1 MSKKAD
7 GSSRQSKRK
16 LEIPPFV
23 MLAWWQVR
31 PTWRLLLVMCTGIIV
46 AVAFVCTVPL
56 YSDVAMTAGLR
67 SALTSPTESAEFA
80 VSSTSEQLDT
90 GAVGQATQSL
100 NALFSKDLGSFI
112 NPAQLSIQAPDYTL
126 MVKTQEPDGKTQY
139 SATANTMALI
149 SAATNS
155 MSPHVTV
162 LHGRLPHTST
172 SVIEIALT
180 AESAA
185 QLHVGVGSLL
195 VIQVTFI
202 EKDPTEGPL
211 VPPLFLNIPLRVVGI
226 INPTSL
232 NDSYWHSTTFLS
244 SVFGDVPGT
253 GTNYTGLASN
263 EGLLAYFTQLT
274 TQSNYSLYKFQ
285 APCTLLWYYPF
296 HASDISIYDLNS
308 ITNAINLASAGV
320 IEDMHLY
327 NSPLVEQPTVTAPDD
342 ILQRFAARTPVVS
355 IPTTGVLLVVVGLI
369 LFFVSLISDILID
382 RQSET
387 IALLRSRGASRRQV
401 FGVFATQSLGLG
413 VIGLLLGP
421 VLAVALVWLMTLFT
435 LSPPDR
441 GAIDIVFNHFTV
453 MLLRLG
459 WYPLLAAL
467 VAVCTSVIGIAQRV
481 SSTILSVRREMA
493 RATSRTLWQRMRLDM
508 LAAVV
513 AIVCFGL
520 LEFVL
525 NSSFIT
531 TKLNLLLL
539 APLTLLS
546 ILFLALA
553 GILLF
558 LRLYPLLLQ
567 LGARLTMRRRGAAP
581 MLALA
586 QMARAPRQSVRMALL
601 LSLATACMLF
611 LFIFIASQSQRTADV
626 AAYQAGADFS
636 GTLRDASFTSVDRQH
651 LTTGYLQ
658 VQGVLSAS
666 VGYVTTADASTGSVY
681 YVPIQMNAVDS
692 DTFARTALWTEQ
704 DSAQPLSTLMDGL
717 IAHRTTVI
725 ASNVIPAVVDEA
737 MWNTLQLTPGAQ
749 FTLLFNNGAVV
760 DGKVNFVAVAEV
772 NRIPT
777 ITDSTEAS
785 GTNDYTAAGGMM
797 VDYQTFAHVY
807 IHDFSTAGAAVPINY
822 AWLKTRSNDASLQH
836 IRHVLSDPK
845 GCCLQLST
853 MFDRRAIATS
863 LQSDPLYLDVIGL
876 LGIGAIITIVLMLL
890 GNLIAS
896 WLNVRSRLAQFAVL
910 HALGATSRQV
920 TSVLLWEQSISYI
933 TGIVLGLP
941 FGFLLAVF
949 LLPSLVYTGGASS
962 GGDLSTGQFYLVQH
976 IPPIQVVYPAWLLFL
991 LIVVLLVFAAT
1002 FMMIVR
1008 VAGKPATAQTLRLNV
1023 D

>member
-1 MSKKAD
+1 MNKKAD
-7 GSSRQSKRK
+7 VSSQQRKRK
-16 LEIPPFV
+16 LEIPPFI

-31 PTWRLLLVMCTGIIV
+31 PTWRLLLVMCVGIVV

-67 SALTSPTESAEFA
+67 GALTSASESADIV
-80 VSSTSEQLDT
+80 VSSTSEQIDT
-90 GAVGQATQSL
+90 SAVEQATQSL
-100 NALFSKDLGSFI
+100 NTLFSKDLGSYI
-112 NPAQLSIQAPDYTL
+112 NPAQLSIQVPDYTL
-126 MVKTQEPDGKTQY
+126 MVKTKEPDGKTQY

-149 SAATNS
+149 SAATNT
-155 MSPHVTV
+155 MLPHVTV
-162 LHGRLPHTST
+162 LHGRLPHTSI

-185 QLHVGVGSLL
+185 QLDVGVGSSL
-195 VIQVTFI
+195 VIQVAFI
-202 EKDPTEGPL
+202 EKDPKEGPL
-211 VPPLFLNIPLRVVGI
+211 VPPIFLNIPLRVVGI
-226 INPTSL
+226 INPTPL
-232 NDSYWHSTTFLS
+232 DDPYWHSTTFLS
-244 SVFGDVPGT
+244 SVFGDLP

-263 EGLLAYFTQLT
+263 EGLLAYFTQFATL
-274 TQSNYSLYKFQ
+274 SNYSLYKFQ
-285 APCTLLWYYPF
+285 APCTLFWYFPF
-296 HASDISIYDLNS
+296 HVPDISIYDLNS
-308 ITNAINLASAGV
+308 ITDAINLASAGV
-320 IEDMHLY
+320 IEDTSLY
-327 NSPLVEQPTVTAPDD
+327 NSPFVEQPTVTAPED
-342 ILQRFAARTPVVS
+342 ILQRFAARTPVVA
-355 IPTTGVLLVVVGLI
+355 IPTTGVLLIVVGLI

-387 IALLRSRGASRRQV
+387 IALLRSRGASRKQV

-413 VIGLLLGP
+413 IIGLLLGP
-421 VLAVALVWLMTLFT
+421 VLAVALLWLMTLFT

-441 GAIDIVFNHFTV
+441 GALDIVFNHFTV
-453 MLLRLG
+453 MLLKLG

-467 VAVCTSVIGIAQRV
+467 VAVCTSVVGIAQRI
-481 SSTILSVRREMA
+481 SSSILSIRRETA
-493 RATSRTLWQRMRLDM
+493 RATSRTLWQRLRLDM
-508 LAAVV
+508 LAVVV
-513 AIVCFGL
+513 AVVCFGL

-539 APLTLLS
+539 EPLTLLS
-546 ILFLALA
+546 MLFLALA

-567 LGARLTMRRRGAAP
+567 LGARLTIRRRGAAS

-586 QMARAPRQSVRMALL
+586 QMARAPRQSVRMTLL

-611 LFIFIASQSQRTADV
+611 LFIFIASQSQRTTDV
-626 AAYQAGADFS
+626 AAYQSGADFS
-636 GTLRDASFTSVDRQH
+636 GTLHDASFTSVDRQQ

-658 VQGVLSAS
+658 IQGVLSAS
-666 VGYVTTADASTGSVY
+666 VGYVTTANASTGSVY
-681 YVPIQMNAVDS
+681 YVPMQMNAVDS
-692 DTFARTALWTEQ
+692 DTFARTALWTKQ
-704 DSAQPLSTLMDGL
+704 DAAQPLSTLMEEL
-717 IAHRTTVI
+717 IAHRTAAI

-749 FTLLFNNGAVV
+749 FILLFNNGAVV
-760 DGKVNFVAVAEV
+760 DGAVSFVAVAEV

-785 GTNDYTAAGGMM
+785 GTNDYASAGGMM
-797 VDYQTFAHVY
+797 VDYQTFAKVY

-822 AWLKTRSNDASLQH
+822 AWLKTRSDDASLQH
-836 IRHVLSDPK
+836 IRHILTDPK

-853 MFDRRAIATS
+853 MFDRRAIAAS
-863 LQSDPLYLDVIGL
+863 LQHDPLYLDIIGL

-949 LLPSLVYTGGASS
+949 LLPSLVYTGGVS
-962 GGDLSTGQFYLVQH
+962 GGTDLSTGQFYLVQH

-991 LIVVLLVFAAT
+991 LVVVFLVFAVT